1 VTMDAADARALDEL
15 IMGRK
20 TAARAADAQYKK

>member
-15 IMGRK
+15 ILGQMT
-20 TAARAADAQYKK
+20 TATADAK

>member
-15 IMGRK
+15 IMGHM
-20 TAARAADAQYKK
+20 AAANA